1 MRPHTDN
8 RTEYHKK
15 SSYPHPHCQ
24 RIDVDG
30 ERGAAA
36 VTLPAVKYHIYVFR
50 RCHAQP
56 NLTGG
61 LIRRLIV
68 NVAAGNY
75 LTQKSVGRRIRH
87 EKIRSDFGMVT
98 LALRIKCRISQRVA
112 GQFDRPP
119 SCQSDVRR
127 RLIELIADNGDADQ
141 HDPKVNDIAAVAAP
155 ISAYQPPQR
164 RR

>member
-1 MRPHTDN
+1 MGPHTDN
-8 RTEYHKK
+8 RTEYHEK
-15 SSYPHPHCQ
+15 STYPHPHCQ

-30 ERGAAA
+30 ERSVVA
-36 VTLPAVKYHIYVFR
+36 VTLPAVEYHIYVFR

-56 NLTGG
+56 NLTGW

-75 LTQKSVGRRIRH
+75 LTQKPVGRRIRH
-87 EKIRSDFGMVT
+87 EKIRSNLGMIT
-98 LALRIKCRISQRVA
+98 LALRIKSRISQCVA

-127 RLIELIADNGDADQ
+127 RLVELIADNGDAD
-141 HDPKVNDIAAVAAP
+141 
-155 ISAYQPPQR
+155 
-164 RR
+164 